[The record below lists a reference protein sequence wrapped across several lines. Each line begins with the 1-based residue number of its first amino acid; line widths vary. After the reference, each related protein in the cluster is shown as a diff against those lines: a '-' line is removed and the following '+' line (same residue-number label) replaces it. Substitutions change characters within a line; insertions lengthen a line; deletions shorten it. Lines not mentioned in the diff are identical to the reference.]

1 MEYFERNLLK
11 KLKRRIDRREILAI
25 KGPRQS
31 GKTTLLEMLSKWL
44 VEEKGI
50 NKDNVVYV
58 TFEDRELLEKFEGDV
73 KSFIK
78 PIVKDENQRYYIL
91 IDEAHLSKNWV
102 RT

>member
-11 KLKRRIDRREILAI
+11 ELKRWIDKREILAI

-31 GKTTLLEMLSKWL
+31 GKTTLLKMLSKWL

-58 TFEDRELLEKFEGDV
+58 TFEDRELLEKFEGGCQELH
-73 KSFIK
+73 K
-78 PIVKDENQRYYIL
+78 
-91 IDEAHLSKNWV
+91 AHL
-102 RT
+102 